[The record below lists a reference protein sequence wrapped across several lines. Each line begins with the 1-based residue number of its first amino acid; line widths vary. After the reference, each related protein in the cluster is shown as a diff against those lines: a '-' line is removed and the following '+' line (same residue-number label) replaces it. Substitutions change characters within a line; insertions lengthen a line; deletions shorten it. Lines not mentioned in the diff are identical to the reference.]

1 MSALLLLLAVAP
13 AVQPTLLTLR
23 ERALAAGL
31 QQAQPSPP
39 ADAQQPTD
47 APAVRPPPVAR
58 KAGSSVPAD
67 DDFNLLAPEK
77 KPDAA
82 ALARIQS
89 EIGRRR
95 TLLRLHQIGGYATL
109 ATMTATVVLGQLNYI
124 DKYGGGGDVGTY
136 RTPHLLTAYTAAGV
150 FAATGILAVLA
161 PNPFEKRLRLDTATL
176 HKAAMIV
183 ATAGMATQVVL
194 GILTAGKEG
203 TVAQRDFA
211 LAHQIVGYTTLAATA
226 TGFLV
231 LTF

>member
-1 MSALLLLLAVAP
+1 MSVLVLLLAAAP

-23 ERALAAGL
+23 ERVLAGEL
-31 QQAQPSPP
+31 QQAQPP
-39 ADAQQPTD
+39 ADAQQQKPT
-47 APAVRPPPVAR
+47 
-58 KAGSSVPAD
+58 D